1 MVKTTTNNEQNNN
14 SKKKKRGEGGGA
26 RKHTHKQ
33 LQKTTTTN
41 DSKNSKNKARNN
53 NKINTNEQAE
63 KDKRK
68 QISNMP
74 EHRLYEKKEEEKGYC
89 MPYTHTHAHKK
100 EIRLITK
107 NRRLQLPSEDPW
119 RISPVCNKG
128 GAASSSTR

>member
-14 SKKKKRGEGGGA
+14 SKKKKGGGGGA

-74 EHRLYEKKEEEKGYC
+74 EHRLYDKKEKNDIAC
-89 MPYTHTHAHKK
+89 LTHTRTQNGNSSDHKEQK
-100 EIRLITK
+100 TTASL
-107 NRRLQLPSEDPW
+107 RR
-119 RISPVCNKG
+119 
-128 GAASSSTR
+128 STAN